1 MFEVR
6 HELPDDVAAIAE
18 MSASATASLRQTYR
32 PNSKALANKAQLSRE
47 LWSFQRISS
56 DRIPNPSIQ
65 KRRRQRTPLRL
76 QSNLAGRLC
85 IT

>member
-6 HELPDDVAAIAE
+6 HELPDDAAAIAE
-18 MSASATASLRQTYR
+18 VSVSATASLRQTYR

-47 LWSFQRISS
+47 LRSFQWISS
-56 DRIPNPSIQ
+56 DRIPNRSIK
-65 KRRRQRTPLRL
+65 KRRCQRTPLRL
-76 QSNLAGRLC
+76 QSNLSGRLC